1 MTLTHWPHRA
11 ANVILTVRERL
22 RGLPKTPTILQMEA
36 VECGAASLAM
46 VLAYHGRWVPLEELR
61 VACGVSR
68 DGSKAS
74 NILKAARAQG
84 MSAKGFKKEPEN
96 LTSLPCPSII
106 HWNFNHFVVFE
117 GFRGERAWINDP
129 AGGRQS
135 YPKSEFSEKFT
146 GVVLAMEPGE
156 GFTRGGPKP
165 KVYTPLLRFLAGS
178 RGSVMLIALFSALLI
193 LPGLVV
199 PGMSKLFVD
208 KVLSDR
214 LDDWLGPLCLILAG
228 MGLLQAGIVWLQ
240 RHYLLRLE
248 SRLAVVLSGRV
259 MFRMLALPM
268 AFFNQRYAGELAGRV
283 ACADHV
289 AGLLSGQV
297 AATAFNTI
305 AVFAYGAAMLA
316 FDPVV
321 AGVAVMVP
329 VLNLL
334 LLRALRVQVRDLN
347 RRVAVDQGKLSGI
360 TTSTIMG
367 IETLKVSGNEGEAF
381 AYWAGHQARAA
392 NSKQALGV
400 INSIAGVAP
409 QILNGIA
416 VIAVLTV
423 GGLRVMDGEL
433 TIGSLVA
440 LQLLMA
446 SFVGPF
452 TALVELSDVFQQ
464 VQGDLGRI
472 SDLLNHGQEASPP
485 SVRGP
490 FVRMTGRLELQD
502 ICFGYSRADPPLI
515 RDFSMVLEPGRRVA
529 LVGGSGSG
537 KSTIG
542 RIVAGLMPP
551 WSGEIRL
558 DGEPIENL
566 VPADRAAVL
575 AYVDQDVFLFA
586 GTVRDNIT
594 LWDSTVSDAVLIEAL
609 KDAGIHAD
617 IASRPGGLDAAI
629 SEGGVNFSG
638 GQRQRLEIAR
648 ALAANPAVLVLDEAT
663 AALDPITELLIDS
676 AIRRRGC
683 ACLIIAHRLSTIR
696 DADEILVLDGGQVA
710 ERGSHAEL
718 MARGGAYASLIGAT
732 V

>member
-1 MTLTHWPHRA
+1 MA
-11 ANVILTVRERL
+11 APRNEATVTVRERL

-36 VECGAASLAM
+36 AECGAASLAM

-117 GFRGERAWINDP
+117 GFRRNRAWINDP
-129 AGGRQS
+129 AGGRQG
-135 YPKSEFSEKFT
+135 YLKSEFSEKFT
-146 GVVLAMEPGE
+146 GVVLAMTPGE
-156 GFTRGGPKP
+156 AFTRGGPKP
-165 KVYTPLLRFLAGS
+165 EVYAPLLRFLAGS
-178 RGSVMLIALFSALLI
+178 RGSVILIALFSALLI
-193 LPGLVV
+193 LPGLMV
-199 PGMSKLFVD
+199 PGLSKLFVD

-214 LDDWLGPLCLILAG
+214 LSNWLGPLCLVLAG

-240 RHYLLRLE
+240 RFYLLRLE
-248 SRLAVVLSGRV
+248 SRLTAVLSGRV

-268 AFFNQRYAGELAGRV
+268 AFFNQRHAGELSGRV
-283 ACADHV
+283 ACADNV
-289 AGLLSGQV
+289 AALLSGQV

-334 LLRALRVQVRDLN
+334 LLRTLRVRVRDLN
-347 RRVAVDQGKLSGI
+347 RRVAVDQGKLLGV

-392 NSKQALGV
+392 NSTQALGV

-423 GGLRVMDGEL
+423 GGLRVMDGVL

-440 LQLLMA
+440 LQVLMA

-452 TALVELSDVFQQ
+452 TALVELSHVFQQ

-472 SDLLNHGQEASPP
+472 SDLLNHGQVAGSP
-485 SVRGP
+485 SERGP
-490 FVRMTGRLELQD
+490 STRAPPARMNGRLELRD

-515 RDFSMVLEPGRRVA
+515 RNFSMVLEPGRRIA
-529 LVGGSGSG
+529 LIGGSGSG

-542 RIVAGLMPP
+542 RLVAGLIAP

-558 DGEPIENL
+558 DGEPIETL
-566 VPADRAAVL
+566 TPAERAAVL

-586 GTVRDNIT
+586 GTVRDNMT
-594 LWDSTVSDAVLIEAL
+594 LWDRTVSDGVLIEAL

-617 IASRPGGLDAAI
+617 VASRPGGLDAVI
-629 SEGGVNFSG
+629 SEGGINLSG

-663 AALDPITELLIDS
+663 AALDPITELLIDG

-696 DADEILVLDGGQVA
+696 DADEILVLDGGQLT

-718 MARGGAYASLIGAT
+718 MTRGGAYAGLIGAT